1 MAFKHDKNA
10 ELWRRAAKV
19 IPLGSNSNFRFAGEK
34 TFFCDHAKGSHVW
47 DVDGNEYIDFKNA
60 FGPIIL
66 GHAYDEVDDK
76 VRDAIGRGISYAA
89 VTEDEIELAERF
101 VRLCP
106 CIEKVRLCSSGT
118 EATMHALR
126 VARGYTGRD
135 RFIKFEGQYHGVHDQ
150 VLFSMYADPLSTY
163 GSRRGPIPVLESAG
177 VPEIIRQ
184 LVITMP
190 FNDPEALE
198 MGLKRDGHNIAA
210 ILVEPILGNC
220 AGIEP
225 QKGFLEFLRKKCDEH
240 GIVLIFDEVK
250 TGFRVSLGGA
260 QQLYGVTPD
269 MATYGKAFS
278 NGYVVAAFGGKSEI
292 MDMLAPGLVEHAG
305 THNGHRV
312 GVTASNATLEIM
324 EKQPVHATI
333 AKRGTRL
340 KEGLQAIFDKESLPV
355 KFIGQPA
362 MFGWVA
368 MDKKPIGQREYAVSD
383 RPWLHNVAS
392 LANERGLLLARET
405 REPWFMSYSHCDT
418 DIDQALEIMEGV
430 AKDAKNLPH

>member
-1 MAFKHDKNA
+1 MKHDRNV
-10 ELWRRAAKV
+10 EYWQRAAKV
-19 IPLGSNSNFRFAGEK
+19 MPLGTNSNFRFAGER

-47 DVDGNEYIDFKNA
+47 DVDGNEYIDYKNG
-60 FGPIIL
+60 FGPVIL
-66 GHAYDEVDDK
+66 GHAFDEVDDK
-76 VRDAIGRGISYAA
+76 VREAMKLGVTYAA
-89 VTEDEIELAERF
+89 VTPAEIELAERF

-106 CIEKVRLCSSGT
+106 CIEKLRLCSSGT

-126 VARGYTGRD
+126 VARAYTGRD
-135 RFIKFEGQYHGVHDQ
+135 KFIKFEGQYHGVHDQ
-150 VLFSMYADPLSTY
+150 VLFSMYADPFSTY

-177 VPEIIRQ
+177 VPKVIRE
-184 LVITMP
+184 LVVTMP

-198 MGLKRDGHNIAA
+198 LELRREGHQIAA

-225 QKGFLEFLRKKCDEH
+225 VNGFLSYLRQKCDEY

-278 NGYVVAAFGGKSEI
+278 NGYVIAAFGGKAEI
-292 MDMLAPGLVEHAG
+292 MDMLGPGLAEHAG

-312 GVTASNATLEIM
+312 GVTAANATLEIM
-324 EKQPVHATI
+324 EQRPILQTI
-333 AKRGTRL
+333 AERGKRL
-340 KEGLQAIFDKESLPV
+340 KEGLQAIFSQLDLPV
-355 KFIGQPA
+355 TFIGHPA

-368 MDKKPIGQREYAVSD
+368 MRSVPLGQREFAESNQA
-383 RPWLHNVAS
+383 WLHEVAS
-392 LANERGLLLARET
+392 IANEKGILLARET
-405 REPWFMSYSHCDT
+405 REPWFMSYSHSEE
-418 DIDQALEIMEGV
+418 DIDKTLNLMEEVAREAKAL
-430 AKDAKNLPH
+430 LH